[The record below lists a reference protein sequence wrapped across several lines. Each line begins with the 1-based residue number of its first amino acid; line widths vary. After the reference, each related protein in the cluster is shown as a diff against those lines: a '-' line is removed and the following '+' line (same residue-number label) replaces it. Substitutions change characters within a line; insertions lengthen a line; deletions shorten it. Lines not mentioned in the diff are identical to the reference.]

1 MNTTTKKNPISP
13 EQKETILEALK
24 DPEKKRQVSAV
35 LMFEL
40 LTEENKLIVVQ
51 KIEELANKQGAT
63 LC

>member
-1 MNTTTKKNPISP
+1 MDTTTKKNPISP
-13 EQKETILEALK
+13 KQREAILEALK

-40 LTEENKLIVVQ
+40 LSEENKRIIVQ
-51 KIEELANKQGAT
+51 KIEELADKQGAS